1 MAIPGQTAPFKK
13 LLVCTYKTKS
23 NFRKME
29 TLPDEILLETFSY
42 LNILDIGGCAMVSKR
57 FQRICQDQSL
67 DYRENH
73 LIPSLYKRTT
83 SYFLREIIKCGNYE
97 KAREFYKR
105 GWTSQWHSEDSVT
118 VECRN
123 QYINRLVQA
132 MKLSPEYGNHLS
144 AYAKAVETEKTMY
157 SIAST
162 KKSYFYLMAEAIYKH
177 YQSEKN
183 DSPSFGIQEISQYF
197 KEKVKALPIDDIKF
211 WDDGSS
217 VCSKLRDHMVH
228 LTMEALFTPTFRMS
242 QALVSDLRLINAIS
256 WAKVNER
263 NIYRAVKSRAEYF
276 RLIALIIYQSQ
287 MNLED
292 KRAKRAIRA
301 RNLAHRVHG
310 DHTIAHG
317 VHPIEQAVISVQAN
331 CELLKEPNYNQIH
344 VKQKFVR
351 SHNFKRGRRRNFFLF
366 SDKDDKRSRSEGKNA
381 CLLCKALKNL

>member
-1 MAIPGQTAPFKK
+1 
-13 LLVCTYKTKS
+13 
-23 NFRKME
+23 ME

-42 LNILDIGGCAMVSKR
+42 LNILDLGGCAMVSKR

-97 KAREFYKR
+97 KAKEFYKK
-105 GWTSQWHSEDSVT
+105 GWTSQWHLEDSVT

-132 MKLSPEYGNHLS
+132 MKLSPEYGNHLF
-144 AYAKAVETEKTMY
+144 AYTKAVETEKTMY

-162 KKSYFYLMAEAIYKH
+162 KKSYFYLIAEAIYKH

-197 KEKVKALPIDDIKF
+197 KDKIKALPVDGIKF
-211 WDDGSS
+211 WHDGSS

-228 LTMEALFTPTFRMS
+228 LTMAALFTPPFRMS
-242 QALVSDLRLINAIS
+242 QAFISDPRLINAIS
-256 WAKVNER
+256 WAEVNER
-263 NIYRAVKSRAEYF
+263 NIYREAKSRAEYF
-276 RLIALIIYQSQ
+276 RLVALIIYQAQ
-287 MNLED
+287 MDLED
-292 KRAKRAIRA
+292 KRSKRA
-301 RNLAHRVHG
+301 RNQAQRVHG
-310 DHTIAHG
+310 VHTIAQG
-317 VHPIEQAVISVQAN
+317 VHPIEQAVVNVQAN
-331 CELLKEPNYNQIH
+331 CVLLKEPNYNQIH

-366 SDKDDKRSRSEGKNA
+366 SDKEDKGQKPKNA
-381 CLLCKALKNL
+381 CLLCKPIKNILPKVSPGLK

>member
-1 MAIPGQTAPFKK
+1 M
-13 LLVCTYKTKS
+13 V
-23 NFRKME
+23 
-29 TLPDEILLETFSY
+29 LPY
-42 LNILDIGGCAMVSKR
+42 
-57 FQRICQDQSL
+57 
-67 DYRENH
+67 
-73 LIPSLYKRTT
+73 
-83 SYFLREIIKCGNYE
+83 
-97 KAREFYKR
+97 
-105 GWTSQWHSEDSVT
+105 
-118 VECRN
+118 
-123 QYINRLVQA
+123 
-132 MKLSPEYGNHLS
+132 LSP
-144 AYAKAVETEKTMY
+144 
-157 SIAST
+157 
-162 KKSYFYLMAEAIYKH
+162 
-177 YQSEKN
+177 QSEKN

-301 RNLAHRVHG
+301 RNQAQRVHG
-310 DHTIAHG
+310 VHTIAQG

-351 SHNFKRGRRRNFFLF
+351 SHNFKRGRRRKYFLF
-366 SDKDDKRSRSEGKNA
+366 AEDQDLGWNQSYRYQV
-381 CLLCKALKNL
+381 L

>member
-1 MAIPGQTAPFKK
+1 
-13 LLVCTYKTKS
+13 
-23 NFRKME
+23 
-29 TLPDEILLETFSY
+29 
-42 LNILDIGGCAMVSKR
+42 
-57 FQRICQDQSL
+57 
-67 DYRENH
+67 
-73 LIPSLYKRTT
+73 
-83 SYFLREIIKCGNYE
+83 
-97 KAREFYKR
+97 
-105 GWTSQWHSEDSVT
+105 
-118 VECRN
+118 
-123 QYINRLVQA
+123 
-132 MKLSPEYGNHLS
+132 
-144 AYAKAVETEKTMY
+144 
-157 SIAST
+157 
-162 KKSYFYLMAEAIYKH
+162 MAEAIYKH

-301 RNLAHRVHG
+301 RNLAQRV
-310 DHTIAHG
+310 HTIAQG
-317 VHPIEQAVISVQAN
+317 VQPIEQAVISVQAN
-331 CELLKEPNYNQIH
+331 CELLKKPNYNQIH

-351 SHNFKRGRRRNFFLF
+351 SQNFKRGRRRKFFLF
-366 SDKDDKRSRSEGKNA
+366 SDKEDKRYMSEVKNA
-381 CLLCKALKNL
+381 CLLCKAIKNNL

>member
-1 MAIPGQTAPFKK
+1 
-13 LLVCTYKTKS
+13 
-23 NFRKME
+23 ME
-29 TLPDEILLETFSY
+29 TLPDEILLETFRY
-42 LNILDIGGCAMVSKR
+42 LNILDLGGCAMVSKR

-67 DYRENH
+67 NYRENH

-83 SYFLREIIKCGNYE
+83 SYFLREMIKCGNYE
-97 KAREFYKR
+97 KAKDFYKK
-105 GWTSQWHSEDSVT
+105 GWTTQWHMEDSVT
-118 VECRN
+118 VDCRN

-144 AYAKAVETEKTMY
+144 AYTEAVETEKTMY

-162 KKSYFYLMAEAIYKH
+162 KKSYFYLIAEAIHKH
-177 YQSEKN
+177 YQSEKH

-197 KEKVKALPIDDIKF
+197 KEKVKALPVDDIKF

-228 LTMEALFTPTFRMS
+228 LTMAALFTPPFRMS
-242 QALVSDLRLINAIS
+242 QALVSDPRLINAIS
-256 WAKVNER
+256 WAEVNER
-263 NIYRAVKSRAEYF
+263 NIYRAAKSRAEYF

-301 RNLAHRVHG
+301 RNQAQSVHG
-310 DHTIAHG
+310 VRTIAQG
-317 VHPIEQAVISVQAN
+317 VHPEQAVISVQAN

-366 SDKDDKRSRSEGKNA
+366 SDKEDKRTRSELKNA
-381 CLLCKALKNL
+381 CLLCKAIKNNL